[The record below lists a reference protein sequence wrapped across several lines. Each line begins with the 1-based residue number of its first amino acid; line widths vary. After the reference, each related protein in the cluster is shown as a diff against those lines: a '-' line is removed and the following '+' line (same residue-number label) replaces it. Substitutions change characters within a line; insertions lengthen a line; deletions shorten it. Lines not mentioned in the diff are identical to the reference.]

1 MTAATPFAA
10 IQPIPEALETIDLA
24 DRIELYGLDA
34 EFADALQIVGT
45 IIDGSV
51 PELSDIFWRYMMRSP
66 SLREAYPPEIWPRL
80 RGHSNKLTRR
90 KFKVPIDQDWAEV
103 LAQQGDL
110 CTNHAIPGR
119 VLIAALGEC
128 YWMCFQ
134 QVLERLSGDRPALV
148 RCLSAIHKIRTVE
161 NELILTRVNINDRRA
176 EMARV
181 ARQSETFRQQVIGAV
196 DRLDHASR
204 QFVDRAAESSSKA
217 SGMLAR
223 STEVATSTEQ
233 SAEAMHVAAEMVD
246 KLAGRIGT
254 AEQQLAQAVA
264 LCDKAETESAA
275 TTEIIGGL
283 AASVQSVDSIVEA
296 IRRIA
301 RQTRLLALNATI
313 EAARAGSAGR
323 GFSVVAQE
331 VKSLAL
337 QTEEET
343 RRAASQITSI
353 QRATGRTVEAGNAVA
368 KWVREVN
375 QAAQQSHRGLSSQL
389 IIAASISDAVDETSH
404 SFDEVSAHIA
414 EVKSSAESVSTSM
427 TAVETASG
435 EATRDLEALRF
446 EVAAFLQLIEQE
458 MR

>member
-1 MTAATPFAA
+1 MTAATPF
-10 IQPIPEALETIDLA
+10 PEIRSKAQNLETVELA
-24 DRIELYGLDA
+24 DRIELYRLDA

-51 PELSDIFWRYMMRSP
+51 DELSEIFWRYMMQSP
-66 SLREAYPPEIWPRL
+66 SVREAYPPELWPRL
-80 RGHSNKLTRR
+80 KGHSNKLTRR
-90 KFKVPIDQDWAEV
+90 KFKVPIDQEWVDV

-128 YWMCFQ
+128 YWLCLQ
-134 QVLERLSGDRPALV
+134 RVLERLSDDRAALM
-148 RCLSAIHKIRTVE
+148 RCLSAIHKVRTVE
-161 NELILTRVNINDRRA
+161 NELVLTRVNVNDKRA
-176 EMARV
+176 ETARV
-181 ARQSETFRQQVIGAV
+181 ARQSEAFKHQVIGAV
-196 DRLDHASR
+196 DRLDRASR
-204 QFVDRAAESSSKA
+204 QVVNRAVESSTKA
-217 SGMLAR
+217 AGMLAR

-233 SAEAMHVAAEMVD
+233 SAEAMHVAADMVD
-246 KLAGRIGT
+246 KLAGRIGI
-254 AEQQLAQAVA
+254 AEQQLGEAVA
-264 LCDKAETESAA
+264 LSEKAAAEGAA

-343 RRAASQITSI
+343 RRAHSQITSI
-353 QRATGRTVEAGNAVA
+353 QHATRRTVEAGSAVA
-368 KWVREVN
+368 KWVGEVN
-375 QAAQQSHRGLSSQL
+375 RAAQQSHEGLSSQL
-389 IIAASISDAVDETSH
+389 TIAASISAAVDETSL
-404 SFDEVSAHIA
+404 SFDKVSSHIA
-414 EVKSSAESVSTSM
+414 EVRSSAESVTSSM
-427 TAVETASG
+427 TAMETASG
-435 EATRDLEALRF
+435 EAGRDLEALRF